1 MGKFAVSKAPFQVG
15 SIVLVTFPF
24 SNLKGQK
31 VRPAL
36 VLAKVE
42 FGNLILCQI
51 TSKSYTSKIAI
62 NIKSEDF
69 SKGNLPVTSFVRP
82 DKLFTADATII
93 KDAVGELSPT
103 IRNKILKSVR
113 ELFKTYE

>member
-1 MGKFAVSKAPFQVG
+1 MGKPAVSTAPLRVG
-15 SIVLVTFPF
+15 SVVLVTFPF

-36 VLAKVE
+36 VLANVE
-42 FGNLILCQI
+42 FDNLILGQI

-62 NIKSEDF
+62 SIKSQDF
-69 SKGNLPVTSFVRP
+69 TEGNLPVASFVRP

-93 KDAVGELSPT
+93 RAIVGHLTPT
-103 IRNKILKSVR
+103 TKNKILKRVR
-113 ELFKTYE
+113 NLFT

>member
-1 MGKFAVSKAPFQVG
+1 MGKYTVG

-36 VLAKVE
+36 VLANVE

-51 TSKSYTSKIAI
+51 TSKPYTSKIAI
-62 NIKSEDF
+62 CIKANDF
-69 SKGNLPVTSFVRP
+69 TEGSLPIVSYVRP
-82 DKLFTADATII
+82 DKLFTADVTVI
-93 KDAVGELSPT
+93 KHTVGRLTPT
-103 IRNKILKSVR
+103 IKNKILRSVCR
-113 ELFKTYE
+113 LFTSP

>member
-1 MGKFAVSKAPFQVG
+1 MGQSTVSKATLRVG
-15 SIVLVTFPF
+15 TVVLVTFPF

-51 TSKSYTSKIAI
+51 TSKSYTSKTAI
-62 NIKSEDF
+62 RIESDDF
-69 SKGNLPVTSFVRP
+69 SKGKLPVTSFVRP
-82 DKLFTADATII
+82 DKLFTADTTII
-93 KDAVGELSPT
+93 KNAVGQLNPA
-103 IRNKILKSVR
+103 IKHKILQSISK
-113 ELFKTYE
+113 LFV

>member
-1 MGKFAVSKAPFQVG
+1 MGKFTVG
-15 SIVLVTFPF
+15 SVVLVTFPF
-24 SNLKGQK
+24 SDLKGQK

-36 VLAKVE
+36 VLANAE

-62 NIKSEDF
+62 PVRLKDF
-69 SKGNLPVTSFVRP
+69 NEGSLPVVSFVRP

-93 KDAVGELSPT
+93 KKTVGQLTPT
-103 IRNKILKSVR
+103 IKKKILLSIRK
-113 ELFKTYE
+113 LFT